1 MNPRITTDS
10 SIECSSAEAVV
21 RQITNEKMTDEQ
33 KVRACWR
40 FMLDH
45 FYHWWPAKEKDAGGD
60 VRDFAKALN
69 SYGFGPCFV
78 NAPVLTAL
86 WEAAGYETR
95 SYTVT
100 GHSIP
105 EVKYGGG
112 WHMLDGDARAWHRGP
127 DGEIASVA
135 DLARSVARDKT
146 KDKTDNLFT
155 KPKEKSVPYYPY
167 GAPDKY
173 VKPFP
178 FWGPPSRM
186 LDLYGSTR
194 NNYRYNRRAV
204 MGHPMYLTLRQG
216 ETLTLMRKNVGKFY
230 NAGFPKEQVDAGG
243 PRSKYTDVTY
253 SSGRLVWKPDLGTI
267 PADQLLWMG
276 SKNVKLD
283 RGRLIAEEPGQ
294 PAVAVFRVWC
304 PWVMVESKATMVA
317 FKEAMS
323 ASFAVSFDGG
333 TAWSDLGGAP
343 WIVEK
348 SGIGQ
353 AKLDLTRYA
362 AGRYEILLRA
372 TFQGGSIRLREFNT
386 LFQVATLSLPKL
398 KVGKNQVTIS
408 RGPDESVVQ
417 LVRSGAKPAKK
428 RYIVESKGIKVPNY
442 VQPTKYGQP
451 AYVVYRLRAPNELT
465 ALSVGGALTMD
476 ASRRPQH
483 ITASYSLDGGK
494 TWAEIWKLGGNRN
507 RQNSL
512 FEMDKRVSLD
522 ANGKKEVLIRF
533 DMLRNSKYF
542 GVNAIR
548 LYAFYKNPQPED
560 AKLVVDFAWEENR
573 GGKWV
578 GKKTTMVVGT
588 FPHTF
593 DVECGGDAA
602 RLSSITM
609 KPEE

>member
-1 MNPRITTDS
+1 M
-10 SIECSSAEAVV
+10 A
-21 RQITNEKMTDEQ
+21 QITNEKMTDEQ

-45 FYHWWPAKEKDAGGD
+45 FYHWWPPKEKDAGGD
-60 VRDFAKALN
+60 VRDFAKAIN

-105 EVKYGGG
+105 EVKYGGE
-112 WHMLDGDARAWHRGP
+112 WHMLDGDARAWHRTA

-135 DLARSVARDKT
+135 ELARSVARDKT

-155 KPKEKSVPYYPY
+155 KPKEKSDPYYPY

-204 MGHPMYLTLRQG
+204 MGHPMYVTLRQG
-216 ETLTLMRKNVGKFY
+216 ETLTLMRKNVGKFV
-230 NAGFPKEQVDAGG
+230 NAGFPEEQVAAGG

-253 SSGRLVWKPDLGTI
+253 SNGRLVWEPDLKTI
-267 PADQLLWMG
+267 PADRLLWMG
-276 SKNVKLD
+276 SKNVVLEGGKLVPKKK
-283 RGRLIAEEPGQ
+283 GE

-304 PWVMVESKATMVA
+304 PWVLVEPKAFLQVGGPQPDVA
-317 FKEAMS
+317 M
-323 ASFAVSFDGG
+323 SFDGG
-333 TAWSDLGGAP
+333 VAWAPLKPEWVTEEAGAA
-343 WIVEK
+343 
-348 SGIGQ
+348 Q
-353 AKLDLTRYA
+353 AHLDLSKHA
-362 AGRYEILLRA
+362 AGRYEYLLRVSFEKGA
-372 TFQGGSIRLREFNT
+372 ISAVTFDN
-386 LFQVATLSLPKL
+386 LFQVATMSLPKL
-398 KVGKNQVTIS
+398 KAGKNQVTIF
-408 RGPDESVVQ
+408 RGPDEGVVQ
-417 LVRSGAKPAKK
+417 FVRAGAKPAKK

-442 VQPTKYGQP
+442 VQPRKYGQP

-465 ALSVGGALTMD
+465 SLSVGGNLTMD

-483 ITASYSLDGGK
+483 IAASYSLDAGK
-494 TWAEIWKLGGNRN
+494 TWTEIWKLGGNRN
-507 RQNSL
+507 RQNSS
-512 FEMDKRVSLD
+512 FEMDRRVELD

-542 GVNAIR
+542 GANAVR
-548 LYAFYKNPQPED
+548 LYAFYRKPQPKG
-560 AKLVVDFAWEENR
+560 AKLAVDVAWEEQR

-578 GKKTTMVVGT
+578 EKKQSMTVGE

-593 DVECGGDAA
+593 EVECGGDAA

-609 KPEE
+609 KPAE